1 MTCINCKHE
10 FCYKCLRDWR
20 AHSAASAAA
29 QCTAQFDAQPPI
41 VSPSAYNAD
50 VAAQADPNSIGAC
63 IHRYRRHNLR
73 TETKSMMNDI
83 IFTKRCA
90 QKQDGVWWSDTFYL
104 EETLQRLFDLCR
116 VVRDTSVFI
125 FFLEE
130 SNSRALLMDQLL
142 FLHANVEKLRLL
154 LLRSTA
160 QDKAEVGYM
169 GGVALNVKL
178 PAAHCTE

>member
-1 MTCINCKHE
+1 MSRRKRTRTP
-10 FCYKCLRDWR
+10 L
-20 AHSAASAAA
+20 APASIA
-29 QCTAQFDAQPPI
+29 TD
-41 VSPSAYNAD
+41 D
-50 VAAQADPNSIGAC
+50 
-63 IHRYRRHNLR
+63 
-73 TETKSMMNDI
+73 T

-160 QDKAEVGYM
+160 QDKAEIMYLRSFCARTMDNMAVMCAEGFE
-169 GGVALNVKL
+169 GDIWRFKTDALVAQMAG
-178 PAAHCTE
+178 AAV